1 MNVVLWVVLMIVAG
15 VFAKSFWYVKK
26 EMDKVSKEN

>member
-15 VFAKSFWYVKK
+15 VFAKSFWHVKK
-26 EMDKVSKEN
+26 EMDK

>member
-15 VFAKSFWYVKK
+15 VFAKSFWHVKK
-26 EMDKVSKEN
+26 EMDKDSKEN